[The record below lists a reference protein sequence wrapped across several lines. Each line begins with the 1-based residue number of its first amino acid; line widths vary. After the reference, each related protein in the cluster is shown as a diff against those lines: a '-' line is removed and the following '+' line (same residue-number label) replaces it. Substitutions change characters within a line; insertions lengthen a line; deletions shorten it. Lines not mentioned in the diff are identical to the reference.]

1 MMRPHRP
8 RIRRIPLPASLA
20 LAAALAAAAAGLLGG
35 CTLKKKTPPWPI
47 PAGKFVF
54 IDHVILQ
61 NGELLEGQTNGAQI
75 DFPTYTFNKETK
87 TLTGTIDFKVHAGL
101 KIVYGDGE
109 RLMGAAGEGAST
121 ILTGIYALPFRS
133 EGYGTP
139 PMEIEAVDADG
150 TAHLRYRG
158 EPIALKALDKW
169 IKIFTQDDEVARGD
183 IRGRTRIT
191 STDEI
196 VNYGI
201 LDLSQITPW

>member
-1 MMRPHRP
+1 MRSRT
-8 RIRRIPLPASLA
+8 LPTLA

-35 CTLKKKTPPWPI
+35 CTLKKRTPPWPI

-54 IDHVILQ
+54 IDHVILK
-61 NGELLEGQTNGAQI
+61 NGEILEGQVGGAQI
-75 DFPTYTFNKETK
+75 DSPTYTFDKETK
-87 TLTGTIDFKVHAGL
+87 TLTGTIDFEIHAGL

-109 RLMGAAGEGAST
+109 RLMGAAGEGTST

-133 EGYGTP
+133 DGYGTP
-139 PMEIEAVDADG
+139 AMEIEAVDADG

-158 EPIALKALDKW
+158 ESIALKALDKW
-169 IKIFTQDDEVARGD
+169 IRIFTQDDEVARGD
-183 IRGRTRIT
+183 VRGRARIT

-201 LDLSQITPW
+201 LDLSQIKPW